1 MDRSTTASGENV
13 RCDCPH
19 RSTGPYFPNGAA
31 RMNQRWLYRQ
41 DRYRPAGETINTRL
55 YDVAPIGTK
64 QAKAFV
70 QTHHY
75 SGPNSWV
82 YDRFRFGLFTAG
94 RLVGCAVFSPPRQRK
109 NLLILSRLRQTIR

>member
-1 MDRSTTASGENV
+1 
-13 RCDCPH
+13 
-19 RSTGPYFPNGAA
+19 
-31 RMNQRWLYRQ
+31 MNQRWLYRQ

-82 YDRFRFGLFTAG
+82 YGRFRFGLFTAG
-94 RLVGCAVFSPPRQRK
+94 RLVGCAVFSHPVNEK
-109 NLLILSRLRQTIR
+109 SSLSSRLRQTIR